1 MGWTIQEVEQTPVQM
16 GEVILEG
23 NLEADDTGGTTVKVG
38 NIGGT
43 TLDAGDI
50 DWASLEAGNIGR
62 TALEA
67 ESLETGK

>member
-1 MGWTIQEVEQTPVQM
+1 M
-16 GEVILEG
+16 GEVVLEG
-23 NLEADDTGGTTVKVG
+23 NLEADDTGGTTVKVS

-43 TLDAGDI
+43 TLEAGDI

-67 ESLETGK
+67 SYEAGVQGWRLKAWKLASR